1 MAADPPEEPAKVEE
15 RPPTTPSS
23 AALLDCHSSEEI
35 KAVARKYAD
44 HPLQNS
50 DPGVWA
56 VLTAISKN
64 ARQRPQGMNII
75 LTGDQHCIGRLVDDH
90 SFRISD
96 IAISGSHCRIFRGN
110 VTVNEDEVVD
120 SPVPAFLK
128 DTSTNGTFL
137 NWSKLR
143 KSSPEVRLQHGD
155 IISFLGP
162 PHEEKAFAFV
172 FREVSYSLFSN
183 GAVVKRKTEMQ
194 FTPEGKR
201 VKGIGIGAPEGPI
214 SLDDVRS
221 LQRSNTALRKQL
233 ESHVLTIENMH
244 AEARTS
250 ISHHENEIK
259 ELRESLSNSYLDQ
272 INELRQMLGVKQK
285 ELDDVNTI
293 SAEHQQSL
301 KDLNERLAASVQSC
315 AEADDIIK
323 SHKGTILER
332 EAQLD
337 EERNQRRAERE
348 KAAADLKSALQR
360 VQLEAQEEIKR
371 QTDVYLQQ
379 HREQQ
384 EFIVKLQDFE
394 KESRFLVETLRS
406 KLEETR
412 DNLVTSEKKARQL
425 EALLQEEQTLRESHR
440 KRSETL
446 ELEVRRLKGELESE
460 KVAREEAWAKVSAL
474 ELEIAAVIRELSTEK
489 QRFQGARERLILR
502 ETQLRAFYSTTEEI
516 SALFTKQQ
524 EQLKAMQ
531 RALEDD
537 DDDCDGA
544 LACET
549 ALQGTPRRNS
559 PAADSRGGDEDCTQ
573 DMEHVPE
580 TESPGQAE
588 AHGEGGDVVG
598 ETMQLEDDAGGGSC
612 SQLPMRTADL
622 LASEGLGSWANST
635 APSVHGENDSP
646 PSGGGGGGR
655 GCAAA
660 AAAAASVLGSFDASQ
675 NNATFPIPSVAG
687 LHEQFSASG
696 GGKGESMSDAETEE
710 GGDSGGDEDDSGGS
724 IGSGDLVM
732 IQDSVG

>member
-35 KAVARKYAD
+35 KA
-44 HPLQNS
+44 NS

-183 GAVVKRKTEMQ
+183 GAVMKRKTEMQ

-293 SAEHQQSL
+293 LAEHQQSL
-301 KDLNERLAASVQSC
+301 KDLNERLTSSVQSC
-315 AEADDIIK
+315 AEADEIIK
-323 SHKGTILER
+323 SQKGTILER

-460 KVAREEAWAKVSAL
+460 KQVAREEAWAKVSAL

-588 AHGEGGDVVG
+588 AHGEGGDVLG

-612 SQLPMRTADL
+612 SQLPVRTADL

-646 PSGGGGGGR
+646 QR
-655 GCAAA
+655 RRRR
-660 AAAAASVLGSFDASQ
+660 FDASQ
-675 NNATFPIPSVAG
+675 NDATFPIPSVAG
-687 LHEQFSASG
+687 LHEQFSAGG
-696 GGKGESMSDAETEE
+696 GGKGESISDAETEE